1 MSELRSEHKMK
12 KHMRSICSAVLCG
25 CLVVGSN
32 SFAYGAE
39 AAATA
44 NTTEQSSATE
54 QTTASESTATTA
66 AQTEATTTA
75 QQQQEPTSQQ
85 QTTTHTDQKKTEK
98 KKTTSKAS
106 KKKAKQIKQKNKVK
120 KLKKNKKLKEEKVV
134 SNIIPKIYNDTRL
147 SMKDK
152 RETIAGFT
160 YFNQGDA
167 AWNQNGYCI
176 KSSGCGPTAMAV
188 CISSLTNKWVT
199 PIDTTVWAYE
209 HGYYSNAGSV
219 HEVVPAL
226 AKNYQLGCNGLGT
239 DYNKIRDALKKKHPV
254 VGLMGPGYFTKGGHF
269 IALVAIDDKDQ
280 VTVADVGSRQRS
292 TYKYHL
298 KDVIEQSKAASAGGP
313 FWEIYK
319 PGEKE
324 KAVLKAKKAKAEAK
338 ETKEQIQKKHR
349 YNDLK
354 AVLSQHQSV
363 IVPLR
368 QGTVVSEESFVTLT
382 DIDSRD
388 NVSVEIKKEETKQY
402 PLKTIVDEL
411 QTKAISQTFWEM
423 AHPLE
428 KSEGPTLSD
437 FLNS

>member
-1 MSELRSEHKMK
+1 MSELRSEHRMN
-12 KHMRSICSAVLCG
+12 KHMKSICSAVLCG

-32 SFAYGAE
+32 TFAYGAE
-39 AAATA
+39 AATTA
-44 NTTEQSSATE
+44 KTTEQSSATE
-54 QTTASESTATTA
+54 QTTASESTSTTA
-66 AQTEATTTA
+66 AQTEATTAA
-75 QQQQEPTSQQ
+75 QQQETTEQ
-85 QTTTHTDQKKTEK
+85 QTTTTHKDKTTAEK
-98 KKTTSKAS
+98 KKHTSKAS
-106 KKKAKQIKQKNKVK
+106 KKKAKKIKQKNKVK

-152 RETIAGFT
+152 KETIAGFT

-188 CISSLTNKWVT
+188 CITSLTNKWVT

-209 HGYYSNAGSV
+209 HGYYSNAGSA

-226 AKNYQLGCNGLGT
+226 AKNYQLGCSGLGT
-239 DYNKIRDALKKKHPV
+239 DYKKIRDALKKKHPV
-254 VGLMGPGYFTKGGHF
+254 VGLMGPGYFTRGGHF
-269 IALVAIDDKDQ
+269 ITLVAIDDKDQ

-292 TYKYHL
+292 TYKYRL

-313 FWEIYK
+313 FWEIYN

-324 KAVLKAKKAKAEAK
+324 KAALKAKKAKADAK
-338 ETKEQIQKKHR
+338 ETKEQLQKKHR

-363 IVPLR
+363 VVPLK
-368 QGTVVSEESFVTLT
+368 QGTIVTEEGFVTLL
-382 DIDSRD
+382 DIDSKD
-388 NVSVEIKKEETKQY
+388 YVSVELKEQEVKDY
-402 PLKTIVDEL
+402 PLNTVVDEL
-411 QTKAISQTFWEM
+411 QTKAVSQTFWEM
-423 AHPLE
+423 THPLE
-428 KSEGPTLSD
+428 KSQGPTLSD
-437 FLNS
+437 FLKD

>member
-1 MSELRSEHKMK
+1 MN
-12 KHMRSICSAVLCG
+12 KHMKSICIAVLCG
-25 CLVVGSN
+25 CLAAGSN
-32 SFAYGAE
+32 TLPFGIG
-39 AAATA
+39 AATA
-44 NTTEQSSATE
+44 AEITEQSSATE
-54 QTTASESTATTA
+54 QTTAAESTSATTA
-66 AQTEATTTA
+66 GTEAPTTTQKQPETTTHKQPETTA
-75 QQQQEPTSQQ
+75 H
-85 QTTTHTDQKKTEK
+85 QTTTHTDKKETEQK
-98 KKTTSKAS
+98 KKTAKTS
-106 KKKAKQIKQKNKVK
+106 KKKAKKIKQKNKVK

-152 RETIAGFT
+152 KETIAGFI

-167 AWNQNGYCI
+167 AWNENGYCI

-188 CISSLTNKWVT
+188 CISSLTKKWVT
-199 PIDTTVWAYE
+199 PLDTTIWAYE
-209 HGYYSNAGSV
+209 HGYYSNAGSA

-226 AKNYQLGCNGLGT
+226 ANNYQLGCNGLGT
-239 DYNKIRDALKKKHPV
+239 DYKKIRDALKKKHPV

-292 TYKYHL
+292 TYKYRL

-319 PGEKE
+319 PGKAE
-324 KAVLKAKKAKAEAK
+324 KAKLNVKKSKADAKEAK
-338 ETKEQIQKKHR
+338 EQLQKKHR

-354 AVLSQHQSV
+354 AVLSQNQSV
-363 IVPLR
+363 IVPLK
-368 QGTVVSEESFVTLT
+368 QGSIVAKESFVTLL
-382 DIDSRD
+382 DIDAKDR
-388 NVSVEIKKEETKQY
+388 VSVEIKKDESKKY

-411 QTKAISQTFWEM
+411 QTKAIGQTFWEM
-423 AHPLE
+423 THPME

-437 FLNS
+437 FLKQ

>member
-1 MSELRSEHKMK
+1 MSELRSEHRMN
-12 KHMRSICSAVLCG
+12 KHMKSICSAVLCG

-32 SFAYGAE
+32 TFAYGAE
-39 AAATA
+39 AATTA
-44 NTTEQSSATE
+44 KTTEQSSATE
-54 QTTASESTATTA
+54 QTTASESTSTTA
-66 AQTEATTTA
+66 AQTEATTAA
-75 QQQQEPTSQQ
+75 QQQETTEQ
-85 QTTTHTDQKKTEK
+85 QTTTTHKDKTTAEK
-98 KKTTSKAS
+98 KKHTSKAS
-106 KKKAKQIKQKNKVK
+106 KKKAKKIKQKNKVK

-152 RETIAGFT
+152 KETIAGFT

-188 CISSLTNKWVT
+188 CITSLTNKWVT

-209 HGYYSNAGSV
+209 QGYYSNAGSA

-226 AKNYQLGCNGLGT
+226 AKNYQLGCSGLGT
-239 DYNKIRDALKKKHPV
+239 DYKKIRDALKKKHPV
-254 VGLMGPGYFTKGGHF
+254 VGLMGPGYFTRGGHF
-269 IALVAIDDKDQ
+269 ITLVAIDDKDQ

-292 TYKYHL
+292 TYKYRL

-313 FWEIYK
+313 FWEIYN

-324 KAVLKAKKAKAEAK
+324 KAALKAKKAKADAK
-338 ETKEQIQKKHR
+338 ETKEQLQKKHR

-363 IVPLR
+363 VVPLK
-368 QGTVVSEESFVTLT
+368 QGTIVTEEGFVTLL
-382 DIDSRD
+382 DIDSKD
-388 NVSVEIKKEETKQY
+388 YVSVELKEQEVKDY
-402 PLKTIVDEL
+402 PLNTVVDEL
-411 QTKAISQTFWEM
+411 QTKAVSQTFWEM
-423 AHPLE
+423 THPLE
-428 KSEGPTLSD
+428 KSQGPTLSD
-437 FLNS
+437 FLKD

>member
-1 MSELRSEHKMK
+1 MSELRSEHRMN
-12 KHMRSICSAVLCG
+12 KHMKSICSAVLCG

-32 SFAYGAE
+32 TFAYGAE
-39 AAATA
+39 AATTA
-44 NTTEQSSATE
+44 KTTEQSSATE
-54 QTTASESTATTA
+54 QTTASESTSTTA
-66 AQTEATTTA
+66 AQTEATTAA
-75 QQQQEPTSQQ
+75 QQQETTEQ
-85 QTTTHTDQKKTEK
+85 QTTTTHKDKTTAEK
-98 KKTTSKAS
+98 KKHTSKAS
-106 KKKAKQIKQKNKVK
+106 KKKAKKIKQKNKVK

-152 RETIAGFT
+152 KETIAGFT

-188 CISSLTNKWVT
+188 CITSLTNKWVT

-209 HGYYSNAGSV
+209 HGYYSNAGSA

-226 AKNYQLGCNGLGT
+226 AKNYQLGCSGLGT
-239 DYNKIRDALKKKHPV
+239 DYKKIRDALKKKHPV
-254 VGLMGPGYFTKGGHF
+254 VGLMGPGYFTRGGHF
-269 IALVAIDDKDQ
+269 ITLVAIDDKDQ

-292 TYKYHL
+292 TYKYRL

-313 FWEIYK
+313 FWEIYN

-324 KAVLKAKKAKAEAK
+324 KAALKAKKAKADAK
-338 ETKEQIQKKHR
+338 ETKEQLQKKHR

-363 IVPLR
+363 VVPLK
-368 QGTVVSEESFVTLT
+368 QGTIVTEEGFVTLL
-382 DIDSRD
+382 DIDSKD
-388 NVSVEIKKEETKQY
+388 YVSVELKEQEVKDY
-402 PLKTIVDEL
+402 PLNTVVDEL
-411 QTKAISQTFWEM
+411 QTKAVSQTFWEM
-423 AHPLE
+423 THPLE
-428 KSEGPTLSD
+428 KSQGPTLSD
-437 FLNS
+437 FLKN

>member
-1 MSELRSEHKMK
+1 MSELRSEYRMN
-12 KHMRSICSAVLCG
+12 KHMKSICSAVLCG

-39 AAATA
+39 ATTAAK
-44 NTTEQSSATE
+44 TTEQSSATE
-54 QTTASESTATTA
+54 QTTTAESTTTA
-66 AQTEATTTA
+66 AGTEATTTA
-75 QQQQEPTSQQ
+75 QQQQETTAQQ
-85 QTTTHTDQKKTEK
+85 QTTTHKDKKTEQK
-98 KKTTSKAS
+98 KKTAKTS
-106 KKKAKQIKQKNKVK
+106 KKKTKKIKQKNKVK
-120 KLKKNKKLKEEKVV
+120 KLKKDKKLKEEKVV
-134 SNIIPKIYNDTRL
+134 SNIIPKVYNDTRL

-152 RETIAGFT
+152 KETIAGFI

-176 KSSGCGPTAMAV
+176 RSSGCGPTAMAV
-188 CISSLTNKWVT
+188 CISSLTKKWVT
-199 PIDTTVWAYE
+199 PLDTTIWAYE

-239 DYNKIRDALKKKHPV
+239 DYKKIRDALKKKHPV

-292 TYKYHL
+292 TYKYRL

-319 PGEKE
+319 PGKAE
-324 KAVLKAKKAKAEAK
+324 KATLKAKKAKAQAK
-338 ETKEQIQKKHR
+338 ETKEQLQKMHR

-354 AVLSQHQSV
+354 AVLSQGQSV
-363 IVPLR
+363 IVPLK
-368 QGTVVSEESFVTLT
+368 QGAIVSKESFVTLL
-382 DIDSRD
+382 DIDAGD
-388 NVSVEIKKEETKQY
+388 QVSVEIKEEESREY

-411 QTKAISQTFWEM
+411 QTKAIGQTFWEM
-423 AHPLE
+423 THPME
-428 KSEGPTLSD
+428 KSQGPTLSD
-437 FLNS
+437 FLKQ

>member
-1 MSELRSEHKMK
+1 MN
-12 KHMRSICSAVLCG
+12 KHMKSICSAVLCG

-32 SFAYGAE
+32 TFAYGAE
-39 AAATA
+39 ATTAAK
-44 NTTEQSSATE
+44 TTEQSSATE
-54 QTTASESTATTA
+54 QTTTAESTSTTA
-66 AQTEATTTA
+66 AETEATTTA
-75 QQQQEPTSQQ
+75 QQQQETTAQQ
-85 QTTTHTDQKKTEK
+85 QTTTHKDKKTEQK
-98 KKTTSKAS
+98 KKTAKTS
-106 KKKAKQIKQKNKVK
+106 KKKAKKIKQKNKVK
-120 KLKKNKKLKEEKVV
+120 KLKKDKKLKEEKVV
-134 SNIIPKIYNDTRL
+134 SNIIPKVYNDTRL

-152 RETIAGFT
+152 KETIAGFI

-188 CISSLTNKWVT
+188 CISSLTKKWVT
-199 PIDTTVWAYE
+199 PLDTTIWAYE

-239 DYNKIRDALKKKHPV
+239 DYKKIRHALKKKHPV

-269 IALVAIDDKDQ
+269 IALVDIDDKDQ

-292 TYKYHL
+292 TYKYRL

-319 PGEKE
+319 PGKAE
-324 KAVLKAKKAKAEAK
+324 KAALKAKKAKAQAK
-338 ETKEQIQKKHR
+338 ETKEQLQKKHR

-354 AVLSQHQSV
+354 AVLSQGQSV
-363 IVPLR
+363 IVPLK
-368 QGTVVSEESFVTLT
+368 QGSIVSKESFVTLL
-382 DIDSRD
+382 DIDAGD
-388 NVSVEIKKEETKQY
+388 QVSVEIKEEESREY

-411 QTKAISQTFWEM
+411 QTKAIGQTFWEM
-423 AHPLE
+423 THPME
-428 KSEGPTLSD
+428 KSQGPTLSD
-437 FLNS
+437 FLKQ

>member
-1 MSELRSEHKMK
+1 MSELRSEHRMN
-12 KHMRSICSAVLCG
+12 KHMKSICSAVLCG

-32 SFAYGAE
+32 TFAYGAE
-39 AAATA
+39 AATTA
-44 NTTEQSSATE
+44 KTTEQSSATE
-54 QTTASESTATTA
+54 QTTASESTSTTA
-66 AQTEATTTA
+66 AQTEATTAA
-75 QQQQEPTSQQ
+75 QQQETTEQ
-85 QTTTHTDQKKTEK
+85 QTTTTHKDKATAEK
-98 KKTTSKAS
+98 KKHTSKAS
-106 KKKAKQIKQKNKVK
+106 KKKAKKIKQKNKIK

-152 RETIAGFT
+152 KETIAGFT

-188 CISSLTNKWVT
+188 CITSLTNKWVT

-209 HGYYSNAGSV
+209 HGYYSNAGSA

-226 AKNYQLGCNGLGT
+226 AKNYQLGCSGLGT
-239 DYNKIRDALKKKHPV
+239 DYKKIRDALKKKHPV
-254 VGLMGPGYFTKGGHF
+254 VGLMGPGYFTRGGHF
-269 IALVAIDDKDQ
+269 ITLVAIDDKDQ

-292 TYKYHL
+292 TYKYRL

-313 FWEIYK
+313 FWEIYN

-324 KAVLKAKKAKAEAK
+324 KAALKAKKAKADAK
-338 ETKEQIQKKHR
+338 ETKEQLQKKHR

-363 IVPLR
+363 VVPLK
-368 QGTVVSEESFVTLT
+368 QGTIVTEEGFVTLL
-382 DIDSRD
+382 DIDSKD
-388 NVSVEIKKEETKQY
+388 YVSVELKEQEVKDY
-402 PLKTIVDEL
+402 PLNTVVDEL
-411 QTKAISQTFWEM
+411 QTKAVSQTFWEM
-423 AHPLE
+423 THPLE
-428 KSEGPTLSD
+428 KSQGPTLSD
-437 FLNS
+437 FLKD

>member
-1 MSELRSEHKMK
+1 MN
-12 KHMRSICSAVLCG
+12 KHMKSICSAVLCG

-32 SFAYGAE
+32 TFAYGAE
-39 AAATA
+39 ATTAAK
-44 NTTEQSSATE
+44 TTEQSSATE
-54 QTTASESTATTA
+54 QTTTAESTATTA
-66 AQTEATTTA
+66 AGTEATTTA
-75 QQQQEPTSQQ
+75 QQQQETTAQQ
-85 QTTTHTDQKKTEK
+85 QTTTHTDKKTEQK
-98 KKTTSKAS
+98 KKTAKTS
-106 KKKAKQIKQKNKVK
+106 KKKAKKIKQKNKVK
-120 KLKKNKKLKEEKVV
+120 KLKKDKKLKEEKVV
-134 SNIIPKIYNDTRL
+134 SNIIPKVYNDTRL

-152 RETIAGFT
+152 KETIAGFI

-188 CISSLTNKWVT
+188 CISSLTKKWVT
-199 PIDTTVWAYE
+199 PLDTTIWAYE

-239 DYNKIRDALKKKHPV
+239 DYKKIRDALKKKHPV

-292 TYKYHL
+292 TYKYRL

-319 PGEKE
+319 PGKAE
-324 KAVLKAKKAKAEAK
+324 KAALKAKKTKAQAK
-338 ETKEQIQKKHR
+338 ETKEQLQKKHR

-354 AVLSQHQSV
+354 AVLSQGQSV
-363 IVPLR
+363 IVPLK
-368 QGTVVSEESFVTLT
+368 QGSIVSKESFVTLL
-382 DIDSRD
+382 DIDAGD
-388 NVSVEIKKEETKQY
+388 QVSVEIKEEESREY

-411 QTKAISQTFWEM
+411 QTKAIGQTFWEM
-423 AHPLE
+423 THPME
-428 KSEGPTLSD
+428 KSQGPTLSD
-437 FLNS
+437 FLKQ

>member
-1 MSELRSEHKMK
+1 MN
-12 KHMRSICSAVLCG
+12 KHMKSICSAVLCG

-32 SFAYGAE
+32 TFAYGAE
-39 AAATA
+39 ATTAAK
-44 NTTEQSSATE
+44 TTEQSSATE
-54 QTTASESTATTA
+54 QTTTTESTATTA
-66 AQTEATTTA
+66 AGTEATTTA
-75 QQQQEPTSQQ
+75 QQQQETTAQQ
-85 QTTTHTDQKKTEK
+85 QTTTHTDKKTEQK
-98 KKTTSKAS
+98 KKTAKTS
-106 KKKAKQIKQKNKVK
+106 KKKAKKIKQKNKVK
-120 KLKKNKKLKEEKVV
+120 KLKKDKKLKEEKVV
-134 SNIIPKIYNDTRL
+134 SNIIPKVYNDTRL

-152 RETIAGFT
+152 KETIAGFI

-188 CISSLTNKWVT
+188 CISSLTKKWVT
-199 PIDTTVWAYE
+199 PLDTTIWAYE

-239 DYNKIRDALKKKHPV
+239 DYKKIRDALKKKHPV

-292 TYKYHL
+292 TYKYRL

-319 PGEKE
+319 PGKAE
-324 KAVLKAKKAKAEAK
+324 KAALKAKKTKAQAK
-338 ETKEQIQKKHR
+338 ETKEQLQKKHR

-354 AVLSQHQSV
+354 AVLSQGQSV
-363 IVPLR
+363 IVPLK
-368 QGTVVSEESFVTLT
+368 QGSIVSKESFVTLL
-382 DIDSRD
+382 DIDAGD
-388 NVSVEIKKEETKQY
+388 QVSVEIKEEESREY

-411 QTKAISQTFWEM
+411 QTKAIGQTFWEM
-423 AHPLE
+423 THPME
-428 KSEGPTLSD
+428 KSQGPTLSD
-437 FLNS
+437 FLKQ

>member
-1 MSELRSEHKMK
+1 MN
-12 KHMRSICSAVLCG
+12 KHMKSICSAVLCG

-32 SFAYGAE
+32 TFAYGAE
-39 AAATA
+39 AATTA
-44 NTTEQSSATE
+44 KTTEQSSATE
-54 QTTASESTATTA
+54 QTTASESTSTTA
-66 AQTEATTTA
+66 AQTEATTAA
-75 QQQQEPTSQQ
+75 QQQETTEQ
-85 QTTTHTDQKKTEK
+85 QTTTTHKDKTTAEK
-98 KKTTSKAS
+98 KKHTSKAS
-106 KKKAKQIKQKNKVK
+106 KKKAKKIKQKNKVK

-152 RETIAGFT
+152 KETIAGFT

-188 CISSLTNKWVT
+188 CITSLTNKWVT

-209 HGYYSNAGSV
+209 HGYYSNAGSA

-226 AKNYQLGCNGLGT
+226 AKNYQLGCSGLGT
-239 DYNKIRDALKKKHPV
+239 DYKKIRDALKKKHPV
-254 VGLMGPGYFTKGGHF
+254 VGLMGPGYFTRGGHF
-269 IALVAIDDKDQ
+269 ITLVAIDDKDQ

-292 TYKYHL
+292 TYKYRL

-313 FWEIYK
+313 FWEIYN

-324 KAVLKAKKAKAEAK
+324 KAALKAKKAKADAK
-338 ETKEQIQKKHR
+338 ETKEQLQKKHR

-363 IVPLR
+363 VVPLK
-368 QGTVVSEESFVTLT
+368 QGTIVTEEGFVTLL
-382 DIDSRD
+382 DIDSKD
-388 NVSVEIKKEETKQY
+388 YVSVELKEQEVKDY
-402 PLKTIVDEL
+402 PLNTVVDEL
-411 QTKAISQTFWEM
+411 QTKAVSQTFWEM
-423 AHPLE
+423 THPLE
-428 KSEGPTLSD
+428 KSQGPTLSD
-437 FLNS
+437 FLKD

>member
-1 MSELRSEHKMK
+1 MSELRSEYRMN
-12 KHMRSICSAVLCG
+12 KHMKSICSAVLCG

-32 SFAYGAE
+32 TFAYGAE
-39 AAATA
+39 ATTAAK
-44 NTTEQSSATE
+44 TTEQSSATE
-54 QTTASESTATTA
+54 QTTTTESTATTA
-66 AQTEATTTA
+66 AGTEATTTA
-75 QQQQEPTSQQ
+75 QQQQETTAQQ
-85 QTTTHTDQKKTEK
+85 QTTTHTDKKTEQK
-98 KKTTSKAS
+98 KKTAKTS
-106 KKKAKQIKQKNKVK
+106 KKKAKKIKQKNKVK
-120 KLKKNKKLKEEKVV
+120 KLKKDKKLKEEKVV
-134 SNIIPKIYNDTRL
+134 SNIIPKVYNDTRL

-152 RETIAGFT
+152 KETIAGFI

-188 CISSLTNKWVT
+188 CISSLTKKWVT
-199 PIDTTVWAYE
+199 PLDTTIWAYE

-239 DYNKIRDALKKKHPV
+239 DYKKIRDALKKKHPV

-292 TYKYHL
+292 TYKYRL

-319 PGEKE
+319 PGKAE
-324 KAVLKAKKAKAEAK
+324 KAALKAKKTKAQAK
-338 ETKEQIQKKHR
+338 ETKEQLQKKHR

-354 AVLSQHQSV
+354 AVLSQGQSV
-363 IVPLR
+363 IVPLK
-368 QGTVVSEESFVTLT
+368 QGSIVSKESFVTLL
-382 DIDSRD
+382 DIDAED
-388 NVSVEIKKEETKQY
+388 QVSVEIKEEESREY

-411 QTKAISQTFWEM
+411 QTKAIGQTFWEM
-423 AHPLE
+423 THPME
-428 KSEGPTLSD
+428 KSQGPTLSD
-437 FLNS
+437 FLKQ

>member
-1 MSELRSEHKMK
+1 MN
-12 KHMRSICSAVLCG
+12 KHMKSICSAVLCG

-39 AAATA
+39 ATTAAK
-44 NTTEQSSATE
+44 TTEQSSATE
-54 QTTASESTATTA
+54 QTTTAESTTTA
-66 AQTEATTTA
+66 AGTEATTTA
-75 QQQQEPTSQQ
+75 QQQQETTAQQ
-85 QTTTHTDQKKTEK
+85 QTTTHKDKKTEQK
-98 KKTTSKAS
+98 KKTAKTS
-106 KKKAKQIKQKNKVK
+106 KKKAKKIKQKNKVK
-120 KLKKNKKLKEEKVV
+120 KLKKDKKLKEEKVV
-134 SNIIPKIYNDTRL
+134 SNIIPKVYNDTRL

-152 RETIAGFT
+152 KETIAGFI

-188 CISSLTNKWVT
+188 CISSLTKKWVT
-199 PIDTTVWAYE
+199 PLDTTIWAYE

-239 DYNKIRDALKKKHPV
+239 DYKKIRDALKKKHPV

-292 TYKYHL
+292 TYKYRL

-319 PGEKE
+319 PGKAE
-324 KAVLKAKKAKAEAK
+324 KATLKAKKAKAQAK
-338 ETKEQIQKKHR
+338 ETKEQLQKKHR

-354 AVLSQHQSV
+354 AVLSQGQSV
-363 IVPLR
+363 IVPLK
-368 QGTVVSEESFVTLT
+368 QGAIVSKESFVTLL
-382 DIDSRD
+382 DIDAGD
-388 NVSVEIKKEETKQY
+388 QVSVEIKEEESREY

-411 QTKAISQTFWEM
+411 QTKAIGQTFWEM
-423 AHPLE
+423 THPME
-428 KSEGPTLSD
+428 KSQGPTLSD
-437 FLNS
+437 FLKQ

>member
-1 MSELRSEHKMK
+1 MSELRSEYRMN
-12 KHMRSICSAVLCG
+12 KHMKSICSAVLCG

-32 SFAYGAE
+32 TFAYGAE
-39 AAATA
+39 ATTAAK
-44 NTTEQSSATE
+44 TTEQSSATE
-54 QTTASESTATTA
+54 QTTTAESTATTA
-66 AQTEATTTA
+66 AGTEATTTA
-75 QQQQEPTSQQ
+75 QQQQEATAQQ
-85 QTTTHTDQKKTEK
+85 QTTTHTDKKTEQK
-98 KKTTSKAS
+98 KKTAKTS
-106 KKKAKQIKQKNKVK
+106 KKKAKKIKQKNKVK
-120 KLKKNKKLKEEKVV
+120 KLKKDKKLKEEKVV
-134 SNIIPKIYNDTRL
+134 SNIIPKVYNDTRL

-152 RETIAGFT
+152 KETIAGFI

-188 CISSLTNKWVT
+188 CISSLTKKWVT
-199 PIDTTVWAYE
+199 PLDTTIWAYE

-239 DYNKIRDALKKKHPV
+239 DYKKIRDALKKKHPV

-292 TYKYHL
+292 TYKYRL

-319 PGEKE
+319 PGKAE
-324 KAVLKAKKAKAEAK
+324 KAALKAKKTKAQAK
-338 ETKEQIQKKHR
+338 ETKEQLQKKHR

-354 AVLSQHQSV
+354 AVLSQGQSV
-363 IVPLR
+363 IVPLK
-368 QGTVVSEESFVTLT
+368 QGSIVSKESFVTLL
-382 DIDSRD
+382 DIDAGD
-388 NVSVEIKKEETKQY
+388 QVSVEIKEEESREY

-411 QTKAISQTFWEM
+411 QTKAIGQTFWEM
-423 AHPLE
+423 THPME
-428 KSEGPTLSD
+428 KSQGPTLSD
-437 FLNS
+437 FLKQ

>member
-1 MSELRSEHKMK
+1 MN
-12 KHMRSICSAVLCG
+12 KHMKSICSAVLCG

-39 AAATA
+39 ATTAAK
-44 NTTEQSSATE
+44 TTEQSSATE
-54 QTTASESTATTA
+54 QTTTAESTTTA
-66 AQTEATTTA
+66 AGTEATTTA
-75 QQQQEPTSQQ
+75 QQQQETTAQQ
-85 QTTTHTDQKKTEK
+85 QTTTHKDKKTEQK
-98 KKTTSKAS
+98 KKTAKTS
-106 KKKAKQIKQKNKVK
+106 KKKTKKIKQKNKVK
-120 KLKKNKKLKEEKVV
+120 KLKKDKKLKEEKVV
-134 SNIIPKIYNDTRL
+134 SNIIPKVYNDTRL

-152 RETIAGFT
+152 KETIAGFI

-176 KSSGCGPTAMAV
+176 RSSGCGPTAMAV
-188 CISSLTNKWVT
+188 CISSLTKKWVT
-199 PIDTTVWAYE
+199 PLDTTIWAYE

-239 DYNKIRDALKKKHPV
+239 DYKKIRDALKKKHPV

-292 TYKYHL
+292 TYKYRL

-319 PGEKE
+319 PGKAE
-324 KAVLKAKKAKAEAK
+324 KATLKAKKAKAQAK
-338 ETKEQIQKKHR
+338 ETKEQLQKMHR

-354 AVLSQHQSV
+354 AVLSQGQSV
-363 IVPLR
+363 IVPLK
-368 QGTVVSEESFVTLT
+368 QGAIVSKESFVTLL
-382 DIDSRD
+382 DIDAGD
-388 NVSVEIKKEETKQY
+388 QVSVEIKEEESREY

-411 QTKAISQTFWEM
+411 QTKAIGQTFWEM
-423 AHPLE
+423 THPME
-428 KSEGPTLSD
+428 KSQGPTLSD
-437 FLNS
+437 FLKQ

>member
-1 MSELRSEHKMK
+1 MSELRSEYRMN
-12 KHMRSICSAVLCG
+12 KHMKSICSAVLCG

-39 AAATA
+39 ATTAAK
-44 NTTEQSSATE
+44 TTEQSSATE
-54 QTTASESTATTA
+54 QTTTAESTTTA
-66 AQTEATTTA
+66 AGTEATTTA
-75 QQQQEPTSQQ
+75 QQQQETTAQQ
-85 QTTTHTDQKKTEK
+85 QTTTHKDKKTEQK
-98 KKTTSKAS
+98 KKTAKTS
-106 KKKAKQIKQKNKVK
+106 KKKAKKIKQKNKVK
-120 KLKKNKKLKEEKVV
+120 KLKKDKKLKEEKVV
-134 SNIIPKIYNDTRL
+134 SNIIPKVYNDTRL

-152 RETIAGFT
+152 KETIAGFI

-176 KSSGCGPTAMAV
+176 RSSGCGPTAMAV
-188 CISSLTNKWVT
+188 CISSLTKKWVT
-199 PIDTTVWAYE
+199 PLDTTIWAYE

-239 DYNKIRDALKKKHPV
+239 DYKKIRDALKKKHPV

-292 TYKYHL
+292 TYKYRL

-319 PGEKE
+319 PGKAE
-324 KAVLKAKKAKAEAK
+324 KATLKAKKAKAQAK
-338 ETKEQIQKKHR
+338 ETKEQLQKKHR

-354 AVLSQHQSV
+354 AVLSQGQSV
-363 IVPLR
+363 IVPLK
-368 QGTVVSEESFVTLT
+368 QGAIVSKESFVTLL
-382 DIDSRD
+382 DIDAGD
-388 NVSVEIKKEETKQY
+388 QVSVEIKEEESREY

-411 QTKAISQTFWEM
+411 QTKAIGQTFWEM
-423 AHPLE
+423 THPME
-428 KSEGPTLSD
+428 KSQGPTLSD
-437 FLNS
+437 FLKQ

>member
-1 MSELRSEHKMK
+1 MN
-12 KHMRSICSAVLCG
+12 KHMKSICSAVLCG

-32 SFAYGAE
+32 TFAYGAE
-39 AAATA
+39 ATTAAK
-44 NTTEQSSATE
+44 TTEQSSATE
-54 QTTASESTATTA
+54 QTTTAESTATTA
-66 AQTEATTTA
+66 AGTEATTTA
-75 QQQQEPTSQQ
+75 QQQQETTAQQ
-85 QTTTHTDQKKTEK
+85 QTTTHTDKKTEQK
-98 KKTTSKAS
+98 KKTAKTS
-106 KKKAKQIKQKNKVK
+106 KKKAKKIKQKNKVK
-120 KLKKNKKLKEEKVV
+120 KLKKDKKLKEEKVV
-134 SNIIPKIYNDTRL
+134 SNIIPKVYNDTRL

-152 RETIAGFT
+152 KETIAGFI

-188 CISSLTNKWVT
+188 CISSLTKKWVT
-199 PIDTTVWAYE
+199 PLDTTIWAYE

-239 DYNKIRDALKKKHPV
+239 DYKKIRDALKKKHPV

-269 IALVAIDDKDQ
+269 ISLVAIDDKDQ

-292 TYKYHL
+292 TYKYRL

-319 PGEKE
+319 PGKAE
-324 KAVLKAKKAKAEAK
+324 KAALKAKKTKAQAK
-338 ETKEQIQKKHR
+338 ETKEQLQKKHR

-354 AVLSQHQSV
+354 AVLSQGQSV
-363 IVPLR
+363 IVPLK
-368 QGTVVSEESFVTLT
+368 QGSIVSKESFVTLL
-382 DIDSRD
+382 DIDAGD
-388 NVSVEIKKEETKQY
+388 QVSVEIKEEESREY

-411 QTKAISQTFWEM
+411 QTKAIGQTFWEM
-423 AHPLE
+423 THPME
-428 KSEGPTLSD
+428 KSQGPTLSD
-437 FLNS
+437 FLKQ

>member
-1 MSELRSEHKMK
+1 MSELRSEYRMN
-12 KHMRSICSAVLCG
+12 KHMKSICSAVLCG

-32 SFAYGAE
+32 TFAYGQE
-39 AAATA
+39 AATA
-44 NTTEQSSATE
+44 KTTEQSSATD
-54 QTTASESTATTA
+54 QTTASESTSTTA

-75 QQQQEPTSQQ
+75 QPQETTEQ
-85 QTTTHTDQKKTEK
+85 QTTTAHKDQKTTK
-98 KKTTSKAS
+98 KKKQTSKAS
-106 KKKAKQIKQKNKVK
+106 NKKTKKIKQKNKVK
-120 KLKKNKKLKEEKVV
+120 KLKKNKNLKEEKTV

-152 RETIAGFT
+152 KETIAGFT
-160 YFNQGDA
+160 YFNQGDS

-188 CISSLTNKWVT
+188 CITSLTGKWVT
-199 PIDTTVWAYE
+199 PLDTTVWAYE
-209 HGYYSNAGSV
+209 HGYYSNAGSA

-239 DYNKIRDALKKKHPV
+239 DYKKIRDALKKKHPV

-292 TYKYHL
+292 TYKYRL
-298 KDVIEQSKAASAGGP
+298 KDVIEQSKSASAGGP
-313 FWEIYK
+313 FWEIYN
-319 PGEKE
+319 PGKKE
-324 KAVLKAKKAKAEAK
+324 KAALKAKKSREDAEK
-338 ETKEQIQKKHR
+338 TKEQRQKQHR

-354 AVLSQHQSV
+354 AVLVQHQSV
-363 IVPLR
+363 VVPLKR
-368 QGTVVSEESFVTLT
+368 GTIVTEESFVTLL

-388 NVSVEIKKEETKQY
+388 HVSVELKEQVIKDY
-402 PLKTIVDEL
+402 SLKTVVDEL

-423 AHPLE
+423 THPME
-428 KSEGPTLSD
+428 KSQGPTLSD
-437 FLNS
+437 FLKD

>member
-1 MSELRSEHKMK
+1 MSELRSEYRMN
-12 KHMRSICSAVLCG
+12 KHMKSICSAVLCG

-39 AAATA
+39 ATTAAK
-44 NTTEQSSATE
+44 TTEQSSATE
-54 QTTASESTATTA
+54 QTTTAESTTTA
-66 AQTEATTTA
+66 AGTEATTTA
-75 QQQQEPTSQQ
+75 QQQQETTAQQ
-85 QTTTHTDQKKTEK
+85 QTTTHKDKKTEQK
-98 KKTTSKAS
+98 KKTAKTS
-106 KKKAKQIKQKNKVK
+106 KKKAKKIKQKNKVK
-120 KLKKNKKLKEEKVV
+120 KLKKDKKLKEEKVV
-134 SNIIPKIYNDTRL
+134 SNIIPKVYNDTRL

-152 RETIAGFT
+152 KETIAGFI

-188 CISSLTNKWVT
+188 CISSLTKKWVT
-199 PIDTTVWAYE
+199 PLDTTIWAYE

-239 DYNKIRDALKKKHPV
+239 DYKKIRDALKKKHPV

-292 TYKYHL
+292 TYKYRL

-319 PGEKE
+319 PGKAE
-324 KAVLKAKKAKAEAK
+324 KATLKAKKAKAQAK
-338 ETKEQIQKKHR
+338 ETKEQLQKKHR

-354 AVLSQHQSV
+354 AVLSQGQSV
-363 IVPLR
+363 IVPLK
-368 QGTVVSEESFVTLT
+368 QGAIVSKESFVTLL
-382 DIDSRD
+382 DIDAGD
-388 NVSVEIKKEETKQY
+388 QVSVEIKEEESREY

-411 QTKAISQTFWEM
+411 QTKAIGQTFWEM
-423 AHPLE
+423 THPME
-428 KSEGPTLSD
+428 KSQGPTLSD
-437 FLNS
+437 FLKQ

>member
-1 MSELRSEHKMK
+1 MN
-12 KHMRSICSAVLCG
+12 KHMKSICSAVLCG

-39 AAATA
+39 ATTAAK
-44 NTTEQSSATE
+44 TTEQSSATE
-54 QTTASESTATTA
+54 QTTTAESTTTA
-66 AQTEATTTA
+66 AGTEATTTA
-75 QQQQEPTSQQ
+75 QQQQETTAQQ
-85 QTTTHTDQKKTEK
+85 QTTTHKDKKTEQK
-98 KKTTSKAS
+98 KKTAKTS
-106 KKKAKQIKQKNKVK
+106 KKKAKKIKQKNKVK
-120 KLKKNKKLKEEKVV
+120 KLKKDKKLKEEKVV
-134 SNIIPKIYNDTRL
+134 SNIIPKVYNDTRL

-152 RETIAGFT
+152 KETIAGFI

-176 KSSGCGPTAMAV
+176 RSSGCGPTAMAV
-188 CISSLTNKWVT
+188 CISSLTKKWVT
-199 PIDTTVWAYE
+199 PLDTTIWAYE

-239 DYNKIRDALKKKHPV
+239 DYKKIRDALKKKHPV

-292 TYKYHL
+292 TYKYRL

-319 PGEKE
+319 PGKAE
-324 KAVLKAKKAKAEAK
+324 KATLKAKKAKAQAK
-338 ETKEQIQKKHR
+338 ETKEQLQKMHR

-354 AVLSQHQSV
+354 AVLSQGQSV
-363 IVPLR
+363 IVPLK
-368 QGTVVSEESFVTLT
+368 QGAIVSKESFVTLL
-382 DIDSRD
+382 DIDAGD
-388 NVSVEIKKEETKQY
+388 QVSVEIKEEESREY

-411 QTKAISQTFWEM
+411 QTKAIGQTFWEM
-423 AHPLE
+423 THPME
-428 KSEGPTLSD
+428 KSQGPTLSD
-437 FLNS
+437 FLKQ

>member
-1 MSELRSEHKMK
+1 MSELRSEHRMN
-12 KHMRSICSAVLCG
+12 KHMKSICSAVLCG

-32 SFAYGAE
+32 TFAYGAE
-39 AAATA
+39 AATTA
-44 NTTEQSSATE
+44 KTTEQSSATE
-54 QTTASESTATTA
+54 QTTASESTSTTA
-66 AQTEATTTA
+66 AQTEATTAA
-75 QQQQEPTSQQ
+75 QQQETTEQ
-85 QTTTHTDQKKTEK
+85 QTTTTHKDKATAEK
-98 KKTTSKAS
+98 KKHTSKAS
-106 KKKAKQIKQKNKVK
+106 KKKAKKIKQKNKVK

-152 RETIAGFT
+152 KETIAGFT

-188 CISSLTNKWVT
+188 CITSLTNKWVT

-209 HGYYSNAGSV
+209 HGYYSNAGSA

-226 AKNYQLGCNGLGT
+226 AKNYQLGCSGLGT
-239 DYNKIRDALKKKHPV
+239 DYKKIRDALKKKHPV
-254 VGLMGPGYFTKGGHF
+254 VGLMGPGYFTRGGHF
-269 IALVAIDDKDQ
+269 ITLVAIDDKDQ

-292 TYKYHL
+292 TYKYRL

-313 FWEIYK
+313 FWEIYN

-324 KAVLKAKKAKAEAK
+324 KAALKAKKAKADAK
-338 ETKEQIQKKHR
+338 ETKEQLQKKHR

-363 IVPLR
+363 VVPLK
-368 QGTVVSEESFVTLT
+368 QGTIVTEEGFVTLL
-382 DIDSRD
+382 DIDSKD
-388 NVSVEIKKEETKQY
+388 YVSVELKEQEVKDY
-402 PLKTIVDEL
+402 PLNTVVDEL
-411 QTKAISQTFWEM
+411 QTKAVSQTFWEM
-423 AHPLE
+423 THPLE
-428 KSEGPTLSD
+428 KSQGPTLSD
-437 FLNS
+437 FLKD

>member
-1 MSELRSEHKMK
+1 MSELRSEHRMN
-12 KHMRSICSAVLCG
+12 KHMKSICSAVLCG

-32 SFAYGAE
+32 TFAYGAE
-39 AAATA
+39 AATTA
-44 NTTEQSSATE
+44 KTTEQSSATE
-54 QTTASESTATTA
+54 QTTASESTSTTA
-66 AQTEATTTA
+66 AQTEATTAA
-75 QQQQEPTSQQ
+75 QQQETTEQ
-85 QTTTHTDQKKTEK
+85 QTTTTHKDKTTAEK
-98 KKTTSKAS
+98 KKHTSKAS
-106 KKKAKQIKQKNKVK
+106 KKKAKKIKQKNKVK

-152 RETIAGFT
+152 KETIAGFT

-188 CISSLTNKWVT
+188 CITSLTNKWVT

-209 HGYYSNAGSV
+209 HGYYSNAGSA

-226 AKNYQLGCNGLGT
+226 AKNYQLGCSGLGT
-239 DYNKIRDALKKKHPV
+239 DYKKIRDALKKKHPV
-254 VGLMGPGYFTKGGHF
+254 VGLMGPGYFTRGGHF
-269 IALVAIDDKDQ
+269 ITLVAIDDKDQ

-292 TYKYHL
+292 TYKYRL

-313 FWEIYK
+313 FWEIYN

-324 KAVLKAKKAKAEAK
+324 KAALKAKKVKADAK
-338 ETKEQIQKKHR
+338 ETKEQLQKKHR

-363 IVPLR
+363 VVPLK
-368 QGTVVSEESFVTLT
+368 QGTIVTEEGFVTLL
-382 DIDSRD
+382 DIDSKD
-388 NVSVEIKKEETKQY
+388 YVSVELKEQEVKDY
-402 PLKTIVDEL
+402 PLNTVVDEL
-411 QTKAISQTFWEM
+411 QTKAVSQTFWEM
-423 AHPLE
+423 THPLE
-428 KSEGPTLSD
+428 KSQGPTLSD
-437 FLNS
+437 FLKD

>member
-1 MSELRSEHKMK
+1 MSELRSEYRMN
-12 KHMRSICSAVLCG
+12 KHMKSICSAVLCG

-32 SFAYGAE
+32 TFAYGAE
-39 AAATA
+39 ATTAAK
-44 NTTEQSSATE
+44 TTEQSSATE
-54 QTTASESTATTA
+54 QTTTTESTATTA
-66 AQTEATTTA
+66 AGTEATTTA
-75 QQQQEPTSQQ
+75 QQQQETTAQQ
-85 QTTTHTDQKKTEK
+85 QTTTHTDKKTEQK
-98 KKTTSKAS
+98 KKTAKTS
-106 KKKAKQIKQKNKVK
+106 KKKAKKIKQKNKVK
-120 KLKKNKKLKEEKVV
+120 KLKKDKKLKEEKVV
-134 SNIIPKIYNDTRL
+134 SNIIPKVYDDTRL

-152 RETIAGFT
+152 KETIAGFI

-188 CISSLTNKWVT
+188 CISSLTKKWVT
-199 PIDTTVWAYE
+199 PLDTTIWAYE

-239 DYNKIRDALKKKHPV
+239 DYKKIRDALKKKHPV

-292 TYKYHL
+292 TYKYRL

-319 PGEKE
+319 PGKAE
-324 KAVLKAKKAKAEAK
+324 KAALKAKKTKAQAK
-338 ETKEQIQKKHR
+338 ETKEQLQKKHR

-354 AVLSQHQSV
+354 AVLSQGQSV
-363 IVPLR
+363 IVPLK
-368 QGTVVSEESFVTLT
+368 QGSIVSKESFVTLL
-382 DIDSRD
+382 DIDAGD
-388 NVSVEIKKEETKQY
+388 QVSVEIKEEESREY

-411 QTKAISQTFWEM
+411 QTKAIGQTFWEM
-423 AHPLE
+423 THPME
-428 KSEGPTLSD
+428 KSQGPTLSD
-437 FLNS
+437 FLKQ

>member
-1 MSELRSEHKMK
+1 MSELRSEYRMN
-12 KHMRSICSAVLCG
+12 KHMKSICSAVLCG

-32 SFAYGAE
+32 TFAYGAE
-39 AAATA
+39 ATTATK
-44 NTTEQSSATE
+44 TTEQSSATE
-54 QTTASESTATTA
+54 QTTTAESTATTA
-66 AQTEATTTA
+66 AGTEATTTA
-75 QQQQEPTSQQ
+75 QQQQETTAQQ
-85 QTTTHTDQKKTEK
+85 QTTTHTDKKTEQK
-98 KKTTSKAS
+98 KKTAKTS
-106 KKKAKQIKQKNKVK
+106 KKKAKKIKQKNKVK
-120 KLKKNKKLKEEKVV
+120 KLKKDKKLKEEKVV
-134 SNIIPKIYNDTRL
+134 SNIIPKVYNDTRL

-152 RETIAGFT
+152 KETIAGFI

-188 CISSLTNKWVT
+188 CISSLTKKWVT
-199 PIDTTVWAYE
+199 PLDTTIWAYE

-239 DYNKIRDALKKKHPV
+239 DYKKIRDALKKKHPV

-292 TYKYHL
+292 TYKYRL

-319 PGEKE
+319 PGKAE
-324 KAVLKAKKAKAEAK
+324 KAALKAKKTKAQAK
-338 ETKEQIQKKHR
+338 ETKEQLQKKHR

-354 AVLSQHQSV
+354 AVLSQGQSV
-363 IVPLR
+363 IVPLK
-368 QGTVVSEESFVTLT
+368 QGSIVSKESFVTLL
-382 DIDSRD
+382 DIDAGD
-388 NVSVEIKKEETKQY
+388 QVSVEIKEEESREY
-402 PLKTIVDEL
+402 PLKAIVDEL
-411 QTKAISQTFWEM
+411 QTKAIGQTFWEM
-423 AHPLE
+423 THPME
-428 KSEGPTLSD
+428 KSQGPTLSD
-437 FLNS
+437 FLKQ

>member
-1 MSELRSEHKMK
+1 MN
-12 KHMRSICSAVLCG
+12 KHMKSICSAVLCG

-39 AAATA
+39 ATTAAK
-44 NTTEQSSATE
+44 TTEQSSATE
-54 QTTASESTATTA
+54 QTTTAESTTTA
-66 AQTEATTTA
+66 AGTEATTTA
-75 QQQQEPTSQQ
+75 QQQQETTAQQ
-85 QTTTHTDQKKTEK
+85 QTTTHKDKKTEQK
-98 KKTTSKAS
+98 KKTAKTS
-106 KKKAKQIKQKNKVK
+106 KKKAKKIKQKNKVK
-120 KLKKNKKLKEEKVV
+120 KLKKDKKLKEEKVV
-134 SNIIPKIYNDTRL
+134 SNIIPKVYNDTRL

-152 RETIAGFT
+152 KETIAGFI

-176 KSSGCGPTAMAV
+176 RSSGCGPTAMAV
-188 CISSLTNKWVT
+188 CISSLTKKWVT
-199 PIDTTVWAYE
+199 PLDTTIWAYE

-239 DYNKIRDALKKKHPV
+239 DYKKIRDALKKKHPV

-269 IALVAIDDKDQ
+269 IALVAIDNKDQ

-292 TYKYHL
+292 TYKYRL

-319 PGEKE
+319 PGKAE
-324 KAVLKAKKAKAEAK
+324 KATLKAKKAKAQAK
-338 ETKEQIQKKHR
+338 ETKEQLQKKHR

-354 AVLSQHQSV
+354 AVLSQGQSV
-363 IVPLR
+363 IVPLK
-368 QGTVVSEESFVTLT
+368 QGAIVSKESFVTLL
-382 DIDSRD
+382 DIDAGD
-388 NVSVEIKKEETKQY
+388 QVSVEIKEEESREY

-411 QTKAISQTFWEM
+411 QTKAIGQTFWEM
-423 AHPLE
+423 THPME
-428 KSEGPTLSD
+428 KSQGPTLSD
-437 FLNS
+437 FLKQ

>member
-1 MSELRSEHKMK
+1 MSELRSEYRMN
-12 KHMRSICSAVLCG
+12 KHMKSICSAVLCG

-32 SFAYGAE
+32 TFAYGAE
-39 AAATA
+39 ATTAAK
-44 NTTEQSSATE
+44 TTEQSSATE
-54 QTTASESTATTA
+54 QTTTAESTATTA
-66 AQTEATTTA
+66 AGTEATTTA
-75 QQQQEPTSQQ
+75 QQQQETTAQQ
-85 QTTTHTDQKKTEK
+85 QTTTHTDKKTEQK
-98 KKTTSKAS
+98 KKTAKTS
-106 KKKAKQIKQKNKVK
+106 KKKAKKIKQKNKVK
-120 KLKKNKKLKEEKVV
+120 KLKKDKKLKEEKVV
-134 SNIIPKIYNDTRL
+134 SNIIPKVYNDTRL

-152 RETIAGFT
+152 KETIAGFI

-188 CISSLTNKWVT
+188 CISSLTKKWVT
-199 PIDTTVWAYE
+199 PLDTTIWAYE

-239 DYNKIRDALKKKHPV
+239 DYKKIRDALKKKHPV

-269 IALVAIDDKDQ
+269 ISLVAIDDKDQ

-292 TYKYHL
+292 TYKYRL

-319 PGEKE
+319 PGKAE
-324 KAVLKAKKAKAEAK
+324 KAALKAKKTKAQAK
-338 ETKEQIQKKHR
+338 ETKEQLQKKHR

-354 AVLSQHQSV
+354 AVLSQGQSV
-363 IVPLR
+363 IVPLK
-368 QGTVVSEESFVTLT
+368 QGSIVSKESFVTLL
-382 DIDSRD
+382 DIDAGD
-388 NVSVEIKKEETKQY
+388 QVSVEIKEEESREY

-411 QTKAISQTFWEM
+411 QTKAIGQTFWEM
-423 AHPLE
+423 THPME
-428 KSEGPTLSD
+428 KSQGPTLSD
-437 FLNS
+437 FLKQ

>member
-1 MSELRSEHKMK
+1 MSELRSEYRMNRHMK
-12 KHMRSICSAVLCG
+12 SICSAVLCG
-25 CLVVGSN
+25 CLVVGS
-32 SFAYGAE
+32 STFAYGEE

-44 NTTEQSSATE
+44 KTTEQSSATE
-54 QTTASESTATTA
+54 QTTASESTSTTA

-75 QQQQEPTSQQ
+75 QPQE
-85 QTTTHTDQKKTEK
+85 TTKQESTTAHKDQKTTEK
-98 KKTTSKAS
+98 KDQTSKAS
-106 KKKAKQIKQKNKVK
+106 KKKAKKIKQKNKVK
-120 KLKKNKKLKEEKVV
+120 KLKKNKNLKEEKVV

-147 SMKDK
+147 SMKDQK
-152 RETIAGFT
+152 ETIAGFT
-160 YFNQGDA
+160 YFNQGDS

-188 CISSLTNKWVT
+188 CITSLTGKWVT
-199 PIDTTVWAYE
+199 PLDTTIWAYE
-209 HGYYSNAGSV
+209 HGYYSNAGSA

-226 AKNYQLGCNGLGT
+226 AKNYQLGCSGLGT
-239 DYNKIRDALKKKHPV
+239 DYKKSRDALKKKHPV

-298 KDVIEQSKAASAGGP
+298 KDVIEQSKSASAGGP

-324 KAVLKAKKAKAEAK
+324 KAAMKVKKAKADAAK
-338 ETKEQIQKKHR
+338 LKAQLQKQHR

-354 AVLSQHQSV
+354 AVLSQNQSV
-363 IVPLR
+363 VVPLKK
-368 QGTVVSEESFVTLT
+368 GTIVTEESFVTLL
-382 DIDSRD
+382 DIDSKD
-388 NVSVEIKKEETKQY
+388 HVSVELKEQEIKDY
-402 PLKTIVDEL
+402 SLKTVVDEL

-423 AHPLE
+423 THPME
-428 KSEGPTLSD
+428 KSQRPTLSD
-437 FLNS
+437 FLKN

>member
-1 MSELRSEHKMK
+1 MSELRSEYRMN
-12 KHMRSICSAVLCG
+12 KHMKSICSAVLCG

-32 SFAYGAE
+32 TFAYGAE
-39 AAATA
+39 ATTAAK
-44 NTTEQSSATE
+44 TTEQSSATE
-54 QTTASESTATTA
+54 QTTTAESTATTA
-66 AQTEATTTA
+66 AGTEATTTA
-75 QQQQEPTSQQ
+75 QQQQETTAQQ
-85 QTTTHTDQKKTEK
+85 QTTTHTDKKTEQK
-98 KKTTSKAS
+98 KKTAKTS
-106 KKKAKQIKQKNKVK
+106 KKKAKKIKQKNKVK
-120 KLKKNKKLKEEKVV
+120 KLKKDKKLKEEKVV
-134 SNIIPKIYNDTRL
+134 SNIIPKVYNDTRL

-152 RETIAGFT
+152 KETIAGFI

-188 CISSLTNKWVT
+188 CISSLTKKWVT
-199 PIDTTVWAYE
+199 PLDTTIWAYE

-239 DYNKIRDALKKKHPV
+239 DYKKIRDALKKKHPV

-292 TYKYHL
+292 TYKYRL

-319 PGEKE
+319 PGKAE
-324 KAVLKAKKAKAEAK
+324 KAALKAKKTKAQAK
-338 ETKEQIQKKHR
+338 ETKEQLQKKHR

-354 AVLSQHQSV
+354 AVLSQGQSV
-363 IVPLR
+363 IVPLK
-368 QGTVVSEESFVTLT
+368 QGSIVSKESFVTLL
-382 DIDSRD
+382 DIDAGD
-388 NVSVEIKKEETKQY
+388 QVSVEIKEEESREY

-411 QTKAISQTFWEM
+411 QTKAIGQTFWEM
-423 AHPLE
+423 THPME
-428 KSEGPTLSD
+428 KSQGPTLSD
-437 FLNS
+437 FLKQ

>member
-1 MSELRSEHKMK
+1 MSELRSEYRMN
-12 KHMRSICSAVLCG
+12 KHMKSICSAVLCG

-32 SFAYGAE
+32 TFAYGAE
-39 AAATA
+39 ATTAAK
-44 NTTEQSSATE
+44 TTEQSSATE
-54 QTTASESTATTA
+54 QTTTTESTATTA
-66 AQTEATTTA
+66 AGTEATTTA
-75 QQQQEPTSQQ
+75 QQQQETTAQQ
-85 QTTTHTDQKKTEK
+85 QTTTHTDKKTEQK
-98 KKTTSKAS
+98 KKTAKTS
-106 KKKAKQIKQKNKVK
+106 KKKAKKIKQKNKVK
-120 KLKKNKKLKEEKVV
+120 KLKKDKKLKEEKVV
-134 SNIIPKIYNDTRL
+134 SNIIPKVYNDTRL

-152 RETIAGFT
+152 KETIAGFI

-188 CISSLTNKWVT
+188 CISSLTKKWVT
-199 PIDTTVWAYE
+199 PLDTTIWAYE

-239 DYNKIRDALKKKHPV
+239 DYKKIRDALKKKHPV

-292 TYKYHL
+292 TYKYRL

-319 PGEKE
+319 PGKAE
-324 KAVLKAKKAKAEAK
+324 KAALKAKKTKAQAK
-338 ETKEQIQKKHR
+338 ETKEQLQKKHR

-354 AVLSQHQSV
+354 AVLSQGQSV
-363 IVPLR
+363 IVPLK
-368 QGTVVSEESFVTLT
+368 QGSIVSKESFVTLL
-382 DIDSRD
+382 DIDAGD
-388 NVSVEIKKEETKQY
+388 QVSVEIKEEESREY

-411 QTKAISQTFWEM
+411 QTKAIGQTFWEM
-423 AHPLE
+423 THPME
-428 KSEGPTLSD
+428 KSQGPTLSD
-437 FLNS
+437 FLKQ

>member
-1 MSELRSEHKMK
+1 MSELRSEYRMN
-12 KHMRSICSAVLCG
+12 KHMKSICSAVLCG

-39 AAATA
+39 ATTAAK
-44 NTTEQSSATE
+44 TTEQSSATE
-54 QTTASESTATTA
+54 QTTTAESTTTA
-66 AQTEATTTA
+66 AGTEATTTA
-75 QQQQEPTSQQ
+75 QQQQETTAQQ
-85 QTTTHTDQKKTEK
+85 QTTTHKDKKTEQK
-98 KKTTSKAS
+98 KKTAKTS
-106 KKKAKQIKQKNKVK
+106 KKKAKKIKQKNKVK
-120 KLKKNKKLKEEKVV
+120 KLKKDKKLKEEKVV
-134 SNIIPKIYNDTRL
+134 SNIIPKVYNDTRL

-152 RETIAGFT
+152 KETIAGFI

-176 KSSGCGPTAMAV
+176 RSSGCGPTAMAV
-188 CISSLTNKWVT
+188 CISSLTKKWVT
-199 PIDTTVWAYE
+199 PLDTTIWAYE

-239 DYNKIRDALKKKHPV
+239 DYKKIRDALKKKHPV

-292 TYKYHL
+292 TYKYRL

-319 PGEKE
+319 PGKAE
-324 KAVLKAKKAKAEAK
+324 KATLKAKKAKAQAK
-338 ETKEQIQKKHR
+338 ETKEQLQKMHR

-354 AVLSQHQSV
+354 AVLSQGQSV
-363 IVPLR
+363 IVPLK
-368 QGTVVSEESFVTLT
+368 QGAIVSKESFVTLL
-382 DIDSRD
+382 DIDAGD
-388 NVSVEIKKEETKQY
+388 QVSVEIKEEESREY

-411 QTKAISQTFWEM
+411 QTKAIGQTFWEM
-423 AHPLE
+423 THPME
-428 KSEGPTLSD
+428 KSQGPTLSD
-437 FLNS
+437 FLKQ